1 MQRGQPQPS
10 PHLHPSYRAS
20 LPGIPCRAQ
29 LILFFAFCR
38 FKLSTQFQFFAC
50 LPAKVFAAI
59 CVTRRRRNKE
69 RERGRLRTATG
80 FGCLF
85 SWPCPWHRR
94 VSSHCRSRCWC
105 RLSAVRR
112 LCQFTITC
120 CRTQPGPQHS
130 SAIDSLRIDI
140 DFDFIFDFHFDFEYE
155 KLSAAVGIGRLS
167 RKWSA
172 PSFNAIP
179 I

>member
-10 PHLHPSYRAS
+10 PHLQPSPS
-20 LPGIPCRAQ
+20 PPCPGTTCRAQ

-69 RERGRLRTATG
+69 RERERKERGRQRTAAG

-85 SWPCPWHRR
+85 SWPCPWQSR

-105 RLSAVRR
+105 RLCGAQIVPIYHN
-112 LCQFTITC
+112 LL
-120 CRTQPGPQHS
+120 PQHS
-130 SAIDSLRIDI
+130 LERTTALQASTST
-140 DFDFIFDFHFDFEYE
+140 
-155 KLSAAVGIGRLS
+155 
-167 RKWSA
+167 WS
-172 PSFNAIP
+172 SFSILTSISSTKNLVLP
-179 I
+179 